1 MPLTTSAKIRRSLES
16 QYRDNFR
23 SERFEL
29 LHGTKSCR
37 LTESAKTLANRPIT
51 RAEIQELWLDQ
62 TINSIADEVNE
73 EGMDPAEA
81 VLRSMGIIPKD
92 TPPLTINVPLSQ
104 RRVYPPTPV
113 TESGEP
119 HRRVNASFEWMSREG
134 QDIPGPGL

>member
-37 LTESAKTLANRPIT
+37 LTESAKTLANLPLT
-51 RAEIQELWLDQ
+51 RAELQELWLDQ
-62 TINSIADEVNE
+62 TIDYIATKVNDQ
-73 EGMDPAEA
+73 GMDPAEA
-81 VLRSMGIIPKD
+81 VLRAMGIIPED

-104 RRVYPPTPV
+104 RQVYPPTPV
-113 TESGEP
+113 TESGGP
-119 HRRVNASFEWMSREG
+119 HRRVNASFERMSRDG